1 MQNNVR
7 ELWSLFDWL
16 SQVSHGTPPRTPPAT
31 HPTSSAS
38 HRSPHATRHTL
49 QGSLL
54 GGWLTFKKEFAEPI
68 ERSRHAD
75 ASGIEQEVGRA
86 RANELRDLVQPYI
99 LQRTKADYLVSDE
112 TATANTDEHANGNNN
127 SSDDGNGNGTTHP
140 KSGGGGTNS
149 SAGGNG
155 TSGTNGTV
163 VRTRGAAAAISKT
176 LPPKRELVLWV
187 GLTTIQRSVY
197 EEYLAGEEV
206 HQVRTGSRRS
216 PLAAISHLK
225 KCTASALLVRER
237 QYNHQDQ
244 RYLAAP
250 EDKEKRRRRR
260 EQRRQEQQQ
269 RRRDREASAANQVV
283 KATMRFGAD
292 TDTATDSTD
301 SDSDSDSG
309 MEAGGASDAGGMS
322 WEVTDLPPPSELVAQ
337 SGKLCV
343 LLSLLD
349 RFKSEGH
356 RSLVFSQSVRMLN
369 MVERCVREY
378 ECTSTLQPPITLQH
392 HSVAMLQRQ
401 GLPSCNQP
409 SITIHL
415 RRSPTTHRCLPDTY
429 RCLRLDGSVP
439 HDERAARVETFQEDS
454 SHLVMLLTTQV
465 PTYLLQIA
473 APLAQS
479 P

>member
-1 MQNNVR
+1 M
-7 ELWSLFDWL
+7 
-16 SQVSHGTPPRTPPAT
+16 
-31 HPTSSAS
+31 
-38 HRSPHATRHTL
+38 
-49 QGSLL
+49 
-54 GGWLTFKKEFAEPI
+54 TFKKEFAEPI

-99 LQRTKADYLVSDE
+99 LQRTKADYLVSDD

-127 SSDDGNGNGTTHP
+127 SSDYGTGNGTNHP

-149 SAGGNG
+149 SDGGNG

-163 VRTRGAAAAISKT
+163 VRTGGAAAAISKT

-244 RYLAAP
+244 RHLTAQ
-250 EDKEKRRRRR
+250 EDKGKRRRRR

-292 TDTATDSTD
+292 TDTDTETDSTD

-309 MEAGGASDAGGMS
+309 MGAGGASDAGGMS

-369 MVERCVREY
+369 MVERCVRECTRVY
-378 ECTSTLQPPITLQH
+378 ESMSVPPHYSPNDIAPTIGPYNTTTLQCYNAKDSHRATNHRLLSTYDDHLPPTDAYRIYT
-392 HSVAMLQRQ
+392 VACASTDPYPTTSGQRVW
-401 GLPSCNQP
+401 
-409 SITIHL
+409 
-415 RRSPTTHRCLPDTY
+415 RRSRRIRRTWSCY
-429 RCLRLDGSVP
+429 
-439 HDERAARVETFQEDS
+439 
-454 SHLVMLLTTQV
+454 
-465 PTYLLQIA
+465 
-473 APLAQS
+473 
-479 P
+479 